1 MLDYMAVSPD
11 GGQVAYIP
19 ADNAGGAFFTDQ
31 LVIFVLDDFQVV
43 TLDLP
48 PELNS
53 IQEVWW
59 GPKAWRLQSSGFVE
73 VFDDPAGDCAAALPS
88 DLAINGLARVIPGSG
103 PNRLRNAAS
112 SSGTVIGQ
120 VPEGGL
126 VLITGDSICEGDIR
140 WWPVEYNGQAGYTAG
155 SVGGDRY
162 LEAVG

>member
-1 MLDYMAVSPD
+1 M
-11 GGQVAYIP
+11 
-19 ADNAGGAFFTDQ
+19 
-31 LVIFVLDDFQVV
+31 IFVVEDSQVV

-59 GPKAWRLQSSGFVE
+59 GPKAWRLRSSGFVE
-73 VFDDPAGDCAAALPS
+73 VFDDPALPS
-88 DLAINGLARVIPGSG
+88 DLVINGLARVIPGSG
-103 PNRLRNAAS
+103 PNRLRSAAAS
-112 SSGTVIGQ
+112 GGTIIGQ

-155 SVGGDRY
+155 SVGSDRY